1 MNDPADLKKMQFHEK
16 SVKVMMGE
24 QKFKER
30 KRLFLNNKY
39 VLLDEN
45 SEPFED
51 NRTSVRQFLTF
62 FELAKR
68 DYFGGRVL
76 ISESNITN
84 EGKLYDENG
93 NKMIPPSQLSVV
105 ADSAEVEVLIMN
117 RSWMSLFPEEVQ

>member
-1 MNDPADLKKMQFHEK
+1 M
-16 SVKVMMGE
+16 
-24 QKFKER
+24 
-30 KRLFLNNKY
+30 
-39 VLLDEN
+39 LLDEN

-51 NRTSVRQFLTF
+51 NKTSVRQFLTF

-117 RSWMSLFPEEVQ
+117 RSWMSLFPEEVQQELIDKIKYVKDVERPYSDRIMSEQKQKFTRWNLKR

>member
-1 MNDPADLKKMQFHEK
+1 MLGD
-16 SVKVMMGE
+16 

-30 KRLFLNNKY
+30 KRLFLDNKY

-45 SEPFED
+45 SEPFID
-51 NRTSVRQFLTF
+51 NKTSVRQFLTF

-84 EGKLYDENG
+84 EGKVYDENG

-117 RSWMSLFPEEVQ
+117 RSWMSLFPEEV

>member
-1 MNDPADLKKMQFHEK
+1 M
-16 SVKVMMGE
+16 
-24 QKFKER
+24 
-30 KRLFLNNKY
+30 
-39 VLLDEN
+39 LLDEN

-51 NRTSVRQFLTF
+51 NKTSVRQFLTF

-117 RSWMSLFPEEVQ
+117 RSWMSLFPEEVQQELIDKIKYVKDVERPYSDRIMSDQKQKFTRWNLKR